1 MSIRFL
7 AALLLATVAGSALA
21 EPPKPLL
28 WKVSD
33 ADNAIYLLGSFHLLK
48 AGDYPLSPDAYAALD
63 DAEKVVFEL
72 SPAEMNDPAL
82 GQKMAMVARRSDGK
96 TLQAALPGETWAQLV
111 EYAAKRQIALQNFQ
125 GFDTW
130 FMGLVIGI
138 TEMQIAGL
146 DSSLGLDKHFA
157 ERAQDAGKQVGALE
171 TADQQFAMF
180 DGMSPAEQLQ
190 QLQDA
195 LGDVAAMEQ
204 EINRMHALWRAGDAE
219 ALFAMSGAEKKVA
232 SAVPREAI
240 PNLSEHVVALR
251 AGEVVLALE
260 ERRNALPLND
270 LLRVKTTGVHV
281 NDIASFS
288 ERETGRV
295 DLATTNPSGLIFSD
309 GFSAGQRISKVG
321 KRLFDIVASLI
332 VLIVGL
338 PLILVAG
345 IAVVLDS
352 RGPVFHRQPRV
363 GLFGEPY
370 DIYKIRSMR
379 TDAEAEGK
387 AVWASEN
394 DSRITRVGRII
405 RKLRIDELPQLWCVL
420 KGEMSFVGPRPE
432 RPSFVEEL
440 EQKMPFY
447 AERHMVKPGL
457 TGWAQINY
465 PYGASVEDARVKL
478 EYDLYYA
485 KNYSPF
491 LDLLILLQTVRV
503 VLWPDGAR

>member
-1 MSIRFL
+1 MFRLFKHYVPHAVVWLALIEFFALLGSAEGAWHLYARQAGFDAGPLAGRWLPLLTFGLANSLAMMATGMYGNEGLRSMRFATARLLAAISLGVIFLSVLGFLLPTATLWRANSLYAMIFAIAVLFAVRLVLTQSSGTEAFRRRILVLGAGPRAARL
-7 AALLLATVAGSALA
+7 AAL
-21 EPPKPLL
+21 
-28 WKVSD
+28 
-33 ADNAIYLLGSFHLLK
+33 
-48 AGDYPLSPDAYAALD
+48 
-63 DAEKVVFEL
+63 
-72 SPAEMNDPAL
+72 
-82 GQKMAMVARRSDGK
+82 
-96 TLQAALPGETWAQLV
+96 
-111 EYAAKRQIALQNFQ
+111 
-125 GFDTW
+125 
-130 FMGLVIGI
+130 
-138 TEMQIAGL
+138 
-146 DSSLGLDKHFA
+146 
-157 ERAQDAGKQVGALE
+157 
-171 TADQQFAMF
+171 
-180 DGMSPAEQLQ
+180 
-190 QLQDA
+190 
-195 LGDVAAMEQ
+195 
-204 EINRMHALWRAGDAE
+204 AE
-219 ALFAMSGAEKKVA
+219 APGSGLEMVGFVAMSGSETTVPG
-232 SAVPREAI
+232 AVPREALD
-240 PNLSEHVVALR
+240 NLSEHVVTLR

-281 NDIASFS
+281 NDIASFI

-321 KRLFDIVASLI
+321 KRLFDILASLL
-332 VLIVGL
+332 VLVIGL
-338 PLILVAG
+338 PLIIIAG

-352 RGPVFHRQPRV
+352 RGPVFYRQPRV

-370 DIYKIRSMR
+370 DIFKIRSMR
-379 TDAEAEGK
+379 TDAEAAGK

-394 DSRITRVGRII
+394 DPRVTRVGRII
-405 RKLRIDELPQLWCVL
+405 RTLRIDELPQTWCVL
-420 KGEMSFVGPRPE
+420 KGDMSFVGPRPE

-440 EQKMPFY
+440 EKQLPYY

-503 VLWPDGAR
+503 VLWPEGAR